1 MCSAVDP
8 FKRLNTFFGSGL
20 LVLGRPISSLRQ
32 KWPQAS
38 EMNETSVLGIRT
50 LRGFGDVKSLD
61 CLVVIEPLT
70 VAHSIEPWG
79 RACPGVLLSRGGH
92 EQRRCFTSQGVLV
105 SPRERPI
112 TSPTGGTV
120 LPADDMGG
128 WVGYSY
134 LDADALL
141 DRTAV
146 QGTSH
151 RTQKRL
157 ENP

>member
-1 MCSAVDP
+1 
-8 FKRLNTFFGSGL
+8 
-20 LVLGRPISSLRQ
+20 
-32 KWPQAS
+32 
-38 EMNETSVLGIRT
+38 MNETSVLGIRT

-157 ENP
+157 ENPNYVKEGLKQGMPGSLSGTPRDSSSA